1 MRPSYLPGNPLKCFI
16 YFISCLIHATN
27 ISHRNCYPI
36 LREWE
41 KLFPRT
47 RDMWWQSW
55 ELAAGC
61 SSCSYDH
68 FSRPIW
74 EESQSPLNQASLL
87 YFLSFYPVIHEPGIF
102 PPPKDHNGINPSYQN
117 GNIKSNLTTRSWS
130 LLAVVYWQF
139 YAVPWH
145 YMSVRTLEWVWTLR
159 TVSYILWLKN
169 TEEMEEWWG
178 QCPGK
183 EREPHKRLR
192 EGLCS
197 FFFSLWEPGK
207 TLVGMLFFLF
217 WGCICETQS
226 DWSFKRGGSS
236 KSS

>member
-1 MRPSYLPGNPLKCFI
+1 MTCGDRAENWLPAAVLALTTTSLDPSGRRVKVRSTRRPYCIFFTSIQWSMNP
-16 YFISCLIHATN
+16 
-27 ISHRNCYPI
+27 
-36 LREWE
+36 
-41 KLFPRT
+41 
-47 RDMWWQSW
+47 
-55 ELAAGC
+55 EL
-61 SSCSYDH
+61 
-68 FSRPIW
+68 
-74 EESQSPLNQASLL
+74 
-87 YFLSFYPVIHEPGIF
+87 F

-197 FFFSLWEPGK
+197 FFFFP
-207 TLVGMLFFLF
+207 VGARKDFGRDVVFPFLRMYMWDTIWLIF
-217 WGCICETQS
+217 QEGWKQQKQLGAY
-226 DWSFKRGGSS
+226 GSNPAMR
-236 KSS
+236 

>member
-1 MRPSYLPGNPLKCFI
+1 MTCGDGAENWLPAAVLALTTTSLDPSGRGVKVRSTRRPYCIFFPSIQWSMNP
-16 YFISCLIHATN
+16 
-27 ISHRNCYPI
+27 
-36 LREWE
+36 
-41 KLFPRT
+41 
-47 RDMWWQSW
+47 
-55 ELAAGC
+55 EL
-61 SSCSYDH
+61 
-68 FSRPIW
+68 
-74 EESQSPLNQASLL
+74 
-87 YFLSFYPVIHEPGIF
+87 F

-197 FFFSLWEPGK
+197 LFFSLWEPGK

>member
-1 MRPSYLPGNPLKCFI
+1 MTCGDRAENWLPAAVLALTTTSLDPSGRRVKVRSTRRPYCIF
-16 YFISCLIHATN
+16 
-27 ISHRNCYPI
+27 
-36 LREWE
+36 
-41 KLFPRT
+41 FPSIQWS
-47 RDMWWQSW
+47 MNL
-55 ELAAGC
+55 EL
-61 SSCSYDH
+61 
-68 FSRPIW
+68 
-74 EESQSPLNQASLL
+74 
-87 YFLSFYPVIHEPGIF
+87 F